1 MTPEQRQELID
12 RVCRCLFEV
21 ANQNP
26 YNPDAL
32 KEAGAVVDQIITPLV
47 ERAMETIELKKR
59 GAEAVV
65 MLQDLIDGG
74 EECRGMDSA
83 ISGVI
88 RKLEWGK

>member
-32 KEAGAVVDQIITPLV
+32 KEASAVVDQIITPLV
-47 ERAMETIELKKR
+47 ERIVEITELKKR

-65 MLQDLIDGG
+65 MLHNLIDGG
-74 EECRGMDSA
+74 DECRGMDGA
-83 ISGVI
+83 ISDVI